1 MSLYDLH
8 RESSSLLRR
17 ELNQIGFNLG
27 VEGDLERVLY
37 PHFLSHPIGIGQS
50 LTIPFLVVS
59 LGLMSPT
66 FLDLHEST
74 NFDRTSTSVFSFYRF
89 TNMTPRHETQIK
101 GR

>member
-50 LTIPFLVVS
+50 LIIPFFR
-59 LGLMSPT
+59 GL
-66 FLDLHEST
+66 LESHVT
-74 NFDRTSTSVFSFYRF
+74 RLSRF
-89 TNMTPRHETQIK
+89 A
-101 GR
+101 